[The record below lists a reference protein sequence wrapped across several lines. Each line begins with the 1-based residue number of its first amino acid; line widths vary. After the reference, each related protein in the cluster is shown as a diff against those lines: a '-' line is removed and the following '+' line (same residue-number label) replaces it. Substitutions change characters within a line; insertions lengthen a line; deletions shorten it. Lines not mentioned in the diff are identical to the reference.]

1 MADVESYKI
10 GLSKNAQLV
19 NQLKDF
25 QKNPKSLVFVSLAES
40 YRAEGL
46 FVQALEILEEGLLH
60 HPQLA
65 SALVAK
71 ARCLNETRR
80 YGEALQQLKVVLRNN
95 PQNIKAHKLQA
106 EICMRLG
113 QRKAAIRAL
122 TNVVS
127 LFPQDIESVRALEEL
142 ENLENKELIPV
153 RNIFVASSDRAPQAP
168 LGRIE
173 DFQVSGMDASLASI
187 GATAAGH
194 DSEPQ
199 LDFQEENYSAVAEI
213 SEEEESEPTFAT
225 RTIAELYLRQ
235 GLKSKAVRVLRKI
248 LRDDA
253 LNQWARE
260 TLQELE
266 SDGIVLP
273 SSKAA
278 APVAISPQNL
288 REKKA
293 RKLERLLARARIMK
307 RIGA

>member
-1 MADVESYKI
+1 MADVESFKI
-10 GLSKNAQLV
+10 GLSKNIQLV

-46 FVQALEILEEGLLH
+46 FVQALEILEEGLMH

-106 EICMRLG
+106 EIYVRLG

-127 LFPQDIESVRALEEL
+127 LFPQDMESVRALEEL

-153 RNIFVASSDRAPQAP
+153 RNIFVASSDQAP
-168 LGRIE
+168 LKPPGRIE
-173 DFQVSGMDASLASI
+173 DFQVSGIDASLASI
-187 GATAAGH
+187 GAVASETDSGPQIDIQDEDYAAPMEAPN
-194 DSEPQ
+194 DDE
-199 LDFQEENYSAVAEI
+199 A
-213 SEEEESEPTFAT
+213 EPTFAT

-253 LNQWARE
+253 ANHWARE
-260 TLQELE
+260 TLQDLE

-278 APVAISPQNL
+278 ASVSASPQSV